1 MQCMLVLPPPFSP
14 LKLHG
19 AGKKFQF
26 SIQIL
31 WIFRWWLRMVSIGFF
46 CFSSLKENR
55 FAWAKWPTRISVYQ
69 ISLGTFIY
77 VRIFLAIVESVLL
90 FGSET
95 WTFTKSM
102 EKQLNGVYTRL
113 LRMALGVTW
122 RQHLTNE
129 EVYQDLPLVSS

>member
-1 MQCMLVLPPPFSP
+1 MESTEKDFAVRKALAWIACHK
-14 LKLHG
+14 LK
-19 AGKKFQF
+19 
-26 SIQIL
+26 SV
-31 WIFRWWLRMVSIGFF
+31 W
-46 CFSSLKENR
+46 SSTLKRNL
-55 FAWAKWPTRISVYQ
+55 K
-69 ISLGTFIY
+69 
-77 VRIFLAIVESVLL
+77 VRIFLATVESVLL

-129 EVYQDLPLVSS
+129 ELYQDLPLVSF